1 MEGNEYN
8 KEELLN
14 SFLKLVILRFGG
26 FNLEMSFV
34 GGIGY
39 LMEGLGIIE
48 LFEIVYVL
56 NVVIYMISGK
66 VIVWVVRVYFL
77 IDIVFMLIILLYIY
91 GILFLDEIENEIGI
105 NDINLVNYINIDNI
119 DINVEDFLDELY
131 EVDVMLDELLKGDIF
146 VEKVCDNVL
155 ID

>member
-1 MEGNEYN
+1 M
-8 KEELLN
+8 
-14 SFLKLVILRFGG
+14 V
-26 FNLEMSFV
+26 
-34 GGIGY
+34 
-39 LMEGLGIIE
+39 
-48 LFEIVYVL
+48 
-56 NVVIYMISGK
+56 SGK

>member
-1 MEGNEYN
+1 MEGNR
-8 KEELLN
+8 K
-14 SFLKLVILRFGG
+14 
-26 FNLEMSFV
+26 SFV

-77 IDIVFMLIILLYIY
+77 IDIVFMLIILWYIY
-91 GILFLDEIENEIGI
+91 GILFLDEIENEICI

>member
-1 MEGNEYN
+1 
-8 KEELLN
+8 
-14 SFLKLVILRFGG
+14 
-26 FNLEMSFV
+26 
-34 GGIGY
+34 
-39 LMEGLGIIE
+39 
-48 LFEIVYVL
+48 
-56 NVVIYMISGK
+56 
-66 VIVWVVRVYFL
+66 
-77 IDIVFMLIILLYIY
+77 MLIILLYIY

-155 ID
+155 IDYIKFRIDNFWELYKCFCIL

>member
-1 MEGNEYN
+1 
-8 KEELLN
+8 
-14 SFLKLVILRFGG
+14 
-26 FNLEMSFV
+26 MSSKS
-34 GGIGY
+34 I
-39 LMEGLGIIE
+39 
-48 LFEIVYVL
+48 
-56 NVVIYMISGK
+56 
-66 VIVWVVRVYFL
+66 FL

>member
-1 MEGNEYN
+1 MNII
-8 KEELLN
+8 KDELLN

-26 FNLEMSFV
+26 FYLEMSFV

-66 VIVWVVRVYFL
+66 VIV
-77 IDIVFMLIILLYIY
+77 
-91 GILFLDEIENEIGI
+91 
-105 NDINLVNYINIDNI
+105 
-119 DINVEDFLDELY
+119 
-131 EVDVMLDELLKGDIF
+131 
-146 VEKVCDNVL
+146 
-155 ID
+155 

>member
-1 MEGNEYN
+1 
-8 KEELLN
+8 
-14 SFLKLVILRFGG
+14 
-26 FNLEMSFV
+26 
-34 GGIGY
+34 
-39 LMEGLGIIE
+39 
-48 LFEIVYVL
+48 
-56 NVVIYMISGK
+56 
-66 VIVWVVRVYFL
+66 
-77 IDIVFMLIILLYIY
+77 MLIILLYIY

>member
-77 IDIVFMLIILLYIY
+77 IDIVFMLIILLYMY
-91 GILFLDEIENEIGI
+91 GILF
-105 NDINLVNYINIDNI
+105 
-119 DINVEDFLDELY
+119 
-131 EVDVMLDELLKGDIF
+131 
-146 VEKVCDNVL
+146 
-155 ID
+155 

>member
-1 MEGNEYN
+1 MNII
-8 KEELLN
+8 KDELLN

>member
-1 MEGNEYN
+1 MNII
-8 KEELLN
+8 KDELLN
-14 SFLKLVILRFGG
+14 SLLKLVILRFGG
-26 FNLEMSFV
+26 FYLEMSFV

>member
-1 MEGNEYN
+1 MNII
-8 KEELLN
+8 KDELLN

-26 FNLEMSFV
+26 FYFEMSFV

>member
-1 MEGNEYN
+1 
-8 KEELLN
+8 
-14 SFLKLVILRFGG
+14 
-26 FNLEMSFV
+26 MSFV

>member
-1 MEGNEYN
+1 
-8 KEELLN
+8 
-14 SFLKLVILRFGG
+14 
-26 FNLEMSFV
+26 MSFV

-91 GILFLDEIENEIGI
+91 GILFLDEIENEMGI

-119 DINVEDFLDELY
+119 DINVEDELY
-131 EVDVMLDELLKGDIF
+131 EIDVMLDELLKGDIF